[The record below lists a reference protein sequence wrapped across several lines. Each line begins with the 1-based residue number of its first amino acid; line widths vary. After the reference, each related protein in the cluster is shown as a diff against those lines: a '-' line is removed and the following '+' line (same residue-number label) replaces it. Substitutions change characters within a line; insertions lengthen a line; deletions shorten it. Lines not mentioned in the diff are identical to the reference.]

1 MRRLGEADPAALER
15 LRQTVGGH
23 RARLRL
29 DDEAVDVRFD
39 PDGLRVEE
47 PAGEPVDG
55 EGETDRATV
64 LDLLDGYLEVTDAIL
79 DGRLRVTGAVDE
91 IARMFAAIEH
101 RRCSG
106 SRATSAKTPA
116 VRPRLRRNAGRGAA
130 RGTRPGPVTRS
141 SSCSRAWAS
150 CHKATNLTP
159 GVSVIND
166 RVAAVVGGWSWGE
179 FPSRSYHTSRGP
191 GAGRS
196 RPRSAGRSARSAR

>member
-29 DDEAVDVRFD
+29 DAEAVDVRFD

-91 IARMFAAIEH
+91 IARMFAAIEILLDGSARAPALQRLARDFREDPGRAPPAAPQ
-101 RRCSG
+101 RR
-106 SRATSAKTPA
+106 
-116 VRPRLRRNAGRGAA
+116 
-130 RGTRPGPVTRS
+130 
-141 SSCSRAWAS
+141 
-150 CHKATNLTP
+150 
-159 GVSVIND
+159 
-166 RVAAVVGGWSWGE
+166 
-179 FPSRSYHTSRGP
+179 SRSGPWHPSGP
-191 GAGRS
+191 GDAELELL
-196 RPRSAGRSARSAR
+196 ARLGLLP